1 MLSIIYMKKN
11 KIITKEKMISY
22 CKGEN
27 ESHKISIN
35 DDLESMFE
43 DLTLGER
50 PSYSSQTYFL
60 PKLTEHEMALTD
72 MADRNYFQ
80 TFYDGIYGAQ
90 NPDVDEDEMRMS
102 ESKSKFIHGDCQRK
116 TYRVGIH
123 AWERKAHLGEKG
135 TLERE
140 RKAHLGKKG
149 TLGRKAH
156 LGEKSVSKSLPEFLL
171 KPISR
176 CSIQ

>member
-1 MLSIIYMKKN
+1 
-11 KIITKEKMISY
+11 
-22 CKGEN
+22 
-27 ESHKISIN
+27 
-35 DDLESMFE
+35 MFE

-80 TFYDGIYGAQ
+80 TFYDVYTVYFYDVYRIYGAQ

-116 TYRVGIH
+116 TYRIGIH
-123 AWERKAHLGEKG
+123 AWERKA
-135 TLERE
+135 R
-140 RKAHLGKKG
+140 
-149 TLGRKAH
+149 
-156 LGEKSVSKSLPEFLL
+156 LGEKSVSRSLPKSLL
-171 KPISR
+171 KPKSR